1 MKKKKFIFY
10 MMAAVMV
17 LQIAACSS
25 SSEGIPLHENWKYSL
40 DDNSSFK
47 NDDLDDSAWETID
60 LPVLL
65 SKERARQVV
74 WVRNKVII
82 PESMK
87 GRELS
92 FYGGKIWDADKT
104 WFNGEVIGVTGSEH
118 PDFFSAWNQDR
129 DYHIP
134 SSRIRYGTENTIAIR
149 IYSNQKP
156 LVNGKP
162 FIGESRQVTTHTF
175 WKSFFARYVPLATGL
190 LTLFLGI
197 SSLFQFLMDR
207 QDKVSFNYAIVSF
220 IWTTVSM
227 HYYLPDFG
235 ISYNLKDN
243 LNYFLLAVL
252 VLWIYLFLESL
263 FRLSY
268 RKVRI
273 VIYVL
278 IVSAGFLCFSATP
291 EDPITGWRSDLVG
304 AMAVFPQL
312 CWGYLIVKSREK
324 YEAKIILGAYLL
336 FMFSLFRDLLAL
348 TNVISFNYFTMP
360 FGYTALIVA
369 FGVILAFK
377 SIRVSRKL
385 QKSTV
390 DIEDRNLQLSG
401 VLGNIRS
408 AVVSL
413 TGSTAE
419 LSDTS
424 RDLTKRMDS
433 QGASLEE
440 TSAAIEEVTASF
452 QSVVDNAQLQDG
464 NIKQNLSLVQQYIV
478 SIGKITSAARSAADL
493 SSQSRQEAL
502 ESRESLNK
510 IVEGMNRIKDS
521 SGAIREITVMIN
533 EISEQTN
540 LLSLNAS
547 IEAAR
552 AGEHGRGF
560 AVVAQEIGKLAD
572 RAIQQAKSIQVITGE
587 TLRDIEEE
595 TEIILVSNRAID
607 NVEISVNDVGGAVE
621 SILTLCIEQD
631 NLSRTIQEKMNTI
644 SDQSNEITRSTTE
657 QSSTISEVSKALDSL
672 TGIMY
677 GVIMSAEKV
686 FQVFE
691 KIQGHI
697 NSLEKAA
704 EETREE

>member
-1 MKKKKFIFY
+1 MIFQ
-10 MMAAVMV
+10 MAA
-17 LQIAACSS
+17 CS
-25 SSEGIPLHENWKYSL
+25 SSEGIPLHENWKYTL
-40 DDNSSFK
+40 DDNASFSR
-47 NDDLDDSAWETID
+47 DDFGDSAWEVID
-60 LPVLL
+60 LPALL

-74 WVRNKVII
+74 WIRKKVII

-87 GRELS
+87 NRELS
-92 FYGGKIWDADKT
+92 FYGGKIWDADQT
-104 WFNGEVIGVTGSEH
+104 WFNGEVIGVSGSEH
-118 PDFFSAWNQDR
+118 PDFHSAWNHDR
-129 DYHIP
+129 EYHIP
-134 SSRIRYGTENTIAIR
+134 RSRIRYGYENTVAIR

-156 LVNGKP
+156 LINGKP
-162 FIGESRQVTTHTF
+162 FIGESRLVATYTF
-175 WKSFFARYVPLATGL
+175 WQSFFARYAPLATGL
-190 LTLFLGI
+190 FTLLLGI
-197 SSLFQFLMDR
+197 SSLIQFLMDR
-207 QDKVSFNYAIVSF
+207 KDRLSLNYATVSF
-220 IWTTVSM
+220 IWTLVSM
-227 HYYLPDFG
+227 HYYMPDFG

-243 LNYFLLAVL
+243 LNYFLLALL
-252 VLWIYLFLESL
+252 VMWIYLFLESL
-263 FRLSY
+263 FQLSY
-268 RKVRI
+268 RKIKI
-273 VIYVL
+273 VIYLLVAA
-278 IVSAGFLCFSATP
+278 AGVLCFSATP

-304 AMAVFPQL
+304 AMAIYPQF

-324 YEAKIILGAYLL
+324 YEAKIILVAYIL
-336 FMFSLFRDLLAL
+336 FMISLFRDILGL
-348 TNVISFNYFTMP
+348 TNVISFDYFSMP

-369 FGVILAFK
+369 FGIILAFR
-377 SIRVSRKL
+377 SIRLSRKL

-390 DIEDRNLQLSG
+390 DIEDRNRRLSD
-401 VLGNIRS
+401 VLGNIRN
-408 AVVSL
+408 AVVFL

-419 LSDTS
+419 LSETS
-424 RDLTKRMDS
+424 RDLTKRMDT

-464 NIKQNLSLVQQYIV
+464 TIRQNLSLVQQYIV
-478 SIGKITSAARSAADL
+478 SIGKITTAARSAADL
-493 SSQSRQEAL
+493 SSRSRQEAL

-572 RAIQQAKSIQVITGE
+572 RAIQQAKSIQTITGE

-595 TEIILVSNRAID
+595 TEIILISNRAID
-607 NVEISVNDVGGAVE
+607 NVETSVNDVGGAVE

-631 NLSRTIQEKMNTI
+631 NLSRTIQEKMNII

-657 QSSTISEVSKALDSL
+657 QSMTITEVSKALDSL
-672 TGIMY
+672 TSIMY

-686 FQVFE
+686 FEVFE
-691 KIQGHI
+691 KIQVHI

-704 EETREE
+704 EETRET